1 MDDLPTSREAVTFL
15 CDLRNKIGGIKS
27 RIMKIPW
34 GYSGITLS
42 QKATS
47 DHAKLLDG
55 SIYHPMSGISRHH
68 PPELTVDY
76 IKGTSS
82 RNQFFYSF
90 YDEFG

>member
-1 MDDLPTSREAVTFL
+1 M
-15 CDLRNKIGGIKS
+15 
-27 RIMKIPW
+27 
-34 GYSGITLS
+34 TLS

-82 RNQFFYSF
+82 RNQFFF
-90 YDEFG
+90 TVFMMNLDEFEGLLGKLSLHPM